1 MGNKYYFLDVFTLPY
16 LFQLLF
22 LIDKYFIIWVQRHI
36 LSLLGMVRL
45 LFNTVVQIL
54 FRCRNYL
61 KYLPSVSSGFLD
73 LLDLVLGLPG
83 SWSSGFLFGAI

>member
-1 MGNKYYFLDVFTLPY
+1 
-16 LFQLLF
+16 
-22 LIDKYFIIWVQRHI
+22 
-36 LSLLGMVRL
+36 MVGL

-54 FRCRNYL
+54 FRSRKYL

-73 LLDLVLGLPG
+73 LVDLVLGLPG